1 MHPCCPAERERK
13 LWKPDDELR
22 RKYGGADAFATS
34 APPPPPPS
42 SSAKPKK
49 GAKKKSQ
56 MELFK
61 EKIKLKQAEDAARR
75 ALKTPE
81 ALARED
87 ELAKLPPPPVRSHP
101 PRPARTSQS
110 FRASSGRIYCVYGD
124 GELGADQS
132 ILFSGGAA
140 CPLLCAGGAG

>member
-1 MHPCCPAERERK
+1 MHPCCPADRERK

-34 APPPPPPS
+34 APPPPPPSS

-87 ELAKLPPPPVRSHP
+87 ELAKLPPPPVRPHP
-101 PRPARTSQS
+101 PRPARPSQS
-110 FRASSGRIYCVYGD
+110 LSHAPRNLGPDYCVYV
-124 GELGADQS
+124 LR
-132 ILFSGGAA
+132 
-140 CPLLCAGGAG
+140 